1 MTWNPSRL
9 LDSPPSLPG
18 VLGLLVLAVL
28 LLGSPAPATAQ
39 QVSYSGVA
47 TFEEVRWNDA
57 FGLEDARLPGLRLSL
72 DFGPYV
78 SLQPFYAWKDEVEIR
93 EGLASG
99 SGEADLF
106 DVKAFGANM
115 QVNLG
120 RGGVVPFLRGG
131 GGVLRLEDLESDR
144 SDRIFLRG
152 GGGVRLGFGQGAG
165 LELSAERL
173 SSRLAEPFVPG
184 AVSADDFP
192 EDGRVNSTVFGAG
205 LRLPLGGR
213 PAAGD
218 EMRGILP
225 GVSVEPYVARID
237 FSDELRL
244 PRQNAAGVRAGVDVN
259 RNVGLRGVYWRGAND
274 DRDAWDD
281 VEGYG
286 AEIRFNLGGDTGL
299 APFLVAGVGRIS
311 FDDEFRDLDDLART
325 RQDHLTL
332 GGGAAFVLGNNAR
345 LEFGA
350 RNLLMTPGAELEDV
364 TDPDELISN
373 WQYSAG
379 VSFTLGAQG
388 RTARERALRDR
399 ERELDR
405 IADRDRSLDEEIAR
419 EQAQAQEEIRRL
431 AEENR
436 RLRAGEAPEQVERA
450 EVRTDTIT
458 MGRTITIPVP
468 EVGEIILRYG
478 EAYAVQGAMPGVSV
492 LPQVPSDTAGARA
505 QQQLLETRLPAMIRE
520 IVREELAR
528 LELAPEARPAPA
540 ADPRPSPVR
549 EEGFLQDGGLHS
561 ITPFTGLQSTPA
573 QLVLGVRGDVG
584 RLGGPFPIR
593 VLPEVSVGLGEGDTE
608 FRVAGM
614 GRIGWNAG
622 LDRNVTPY
630 GQLGI
635 SLTNQRIL
643 SVDAGYGVSFD
654 AFQSSD
660 RGPFN
665 VFVEHRGVALF
676 SENQFLVGVTVR
688 P

>member
-1 MTWNPSRL
+1 MTSNDSRSTRPRPNPFPHSAPAFL
-9 LDSPPSLPG
+9 A
-18 VLGLLVLAVL
+18 LVVL
-28 LLGSPAPATAQ
+28 LLLAGPAPATAQ

-47 TFEEVRWNDA
+47 TFEEVRWDDA

-78 SLQPFYAWKDEVEIR
+78 SLQPFYAWKDGVEIR
-93 EGLASG
+93 EDLASG
-99 SGEADLF
+99 SAEDDLF

-115 QVNLG
+115 QVNLA
-120 RGGVVPFLRGG
+120 RGTVVPFLRGG
-131 GGVLRLEDLESDR
+131 GGVLRMDDVDSDR
-144 SDRIFLRG
+144 SDRILLRG
-152 GGGVRLGFGQGAG
+152 GGGIRLGFGEGAG
-165 LELSAERL
+165 LEFSAERWNT
-173 SSRLAEPFVPG
+173 RLTEPLVPG
-184 AVSADDFP
+184 AISSDDFP

-237 FSDELRL
+237 FADELRL
-244 PRQNAAGVRAGVDVN
+244 PRQEAAGVRAGIDVN
-259 RNVGLRGVYWRGAND
+259 RNVGVRGVYWRGTND

-286 AEIRFNLGGDTGL
+286 AEVRFNLGGDTGL
-299 APFLVAGVGRIS
+299 SPFLVAGVGRIS
-311 FDDEFRDLDDLART
+311 FDDDFRDLDDMART

-332 GGGAAFVLGNNAR
+332 GGGAALVLGNNAR

-379 VSFTLGAQG
+379 VSFTLGARG
-388 RTARERALRDR
+388 RTARERDLRDR

-405 IADRDRSLDEEIAR
+405 LTDRDRSLDEALAD
-419 EQAQAQEEIRRL
+419 EQARAQEEIRRL

-436 RLRAGEAPEQVERA
+436 RLRAGEAPEQVERV

-458 MGRTITIPVP
+458 TGRTITIPVP

-478 EAYAVQGAMPGVSV
+478 EAYAVPGR
-492 LPQVPSDTAGARA
+492 LPGDTAQTPVQPGLPDAR
-505 QQQLLETRLPAMIRE
+505 LMAMIRE
-520 IVREELAR
+520 IIREELAR
-528 LELAPEARPAPA
+528 TDVRP
-540 ADPRPSPVR
+540 DPRPARADEPTPRTER
-549 EEGFLQDGGLHS
+549 EDAFLQDGGLHA
-561 ITPFTGLQSTPA
+561 ITPFTGLQSTPT
-573 QLVLGVRGDVG
+573 QLMMGVRADVG

-593 VLPEVSVGLGEGDTE
+593 LLPEVSVGLGEGDTE

-654 AFQSSD
+654 AFKSSD

-665 VFVEHRGVALF
+665 LFVEHRGVALF
-676 SENQFLVGVTVR
+676 SENQFLVGITVR